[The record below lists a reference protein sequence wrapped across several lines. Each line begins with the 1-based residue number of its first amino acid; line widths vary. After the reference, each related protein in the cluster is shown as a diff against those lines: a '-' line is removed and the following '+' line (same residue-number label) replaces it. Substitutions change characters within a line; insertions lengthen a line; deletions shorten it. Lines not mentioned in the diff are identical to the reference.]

1 MSTSTMAV
9 GYDDGSH
16 VMVGSFVV
24 IFVAVPNF
32 ALSSGGLFVVIVAL
46 FPSWDFVFVLT

>member
-1 MSTSTMAV
+1 MAV

-24 IFVAVPNF
+24 IFVAVTNF
-32 ALSSGGLFVVIVAL
+32 ALSSGGLFVVLIVAL
-46 FPSWDFVFVLT
+46 FPPWDLDTMVDNRQD